1 MPPALDT
8 VRSITT
14 PEGIELEL
22 RLAGPVPRACAWAI
36 DLAVRAAIMLGLT
49 VVLGQLG
56 ALGVGLLLICAFLLE
71 WLYPAVCEVRYDG
84 ATPGKKWMGLRVVND
99 DGTPVTVS
107 AAFVRNLLR
116 AVDFLPVMYGVGL
129 AAMLS
134 NREFRRL
141 GDLVARTVV
150 VHRPEPRRAAVVADV
165 PPRAPPRPL
174 SGDEAHAIVEFA
186 ERSRELTPE
195 RAAELASIVEE
206 IAGTKGP
213 VARERLVRMA
223 NSIVGRTPA

>member
-1 MPPALDT
+1 MPALDT

-49 VVLGQLG
+49 FVLGQLG

-71 WLYPAVCEVRYDG
+71 WLYPAVFEIRYDG

-129 AAMLS
+129 AAMLI

-150 VHRPEPRRAAVVADV
+150 VHRAEPRRAAVVADAT
-165 PPRAPPRPL
+165 PLAPPRPL
-174 SGDEAHAIVEFA
+174 SVDEAHAIVEFA

-195 RAAELASIVEE
+195 RAAELASIVSGL
-206 IAGTKGP
+206 AGASGP
-213 VARERLVRMA
+213 AARERLLRMA
-223 NSIVGRTPA
+223 NHLVGRSA